1 MRLVLDASVALAA
14 ARAREPSHRAAR
26 SRVAGILRGEDEL
39 VVPAIFSV
47 EVAAALARAH
57 EPAPAIQAYVDA
69 LLRMAARIVPLSPAV
84 ARRARDTA
92 MRWRLRAADALYVSL
107 AAWESLPLCTLD
119 REMSQ
124 RGANVCE
131 VIAP

>member
-1 MRLVLDASVALAA
+1 MRLVLDASVAVAA

-26 SRVAGILRGEDEL
+26 LLVAGILRGEDEV

-47 EVAAALARAH
+47 EVAAALARAD
-57 EPAPAIQAYVDA
+57 EPTPAIRAYVDA
-69 LLRMAARIVPLSPAV
+69 LLRMAARVVPLSPAV
-84 ARRARDTA
+84 ARRARETA

-107 AAWESLPLCTLD
+107 AEWESLPLCTLD
-119 REMSQ
+119 PEMSR
-124 RGANVCE
+124 RGASVCE